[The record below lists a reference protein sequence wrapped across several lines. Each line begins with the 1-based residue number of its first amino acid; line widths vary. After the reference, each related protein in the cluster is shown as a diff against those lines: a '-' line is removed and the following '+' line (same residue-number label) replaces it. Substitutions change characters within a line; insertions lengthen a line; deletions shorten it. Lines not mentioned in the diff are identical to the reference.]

1 MLNYR
6 ILLTILIFF
15 FITGCNQDKPKLVKV
30 SGKIILNGKPLT
42 AGSINFHPAST
53 NTFTKDNPSS
63 ILQEDGTFN
72 MKTFP
77 YGDGVSPGEYKI
89 TLAPQLASRISLP
102 NLAYPEKTNA
112 KITVP
117 EIGLENFILDIGTL
131 KTK

>member
-1 MLNYR
+1 MNNYK
-6 ILLTILIFF
+6 TILSIAIVFF
-15 FITGCNQDKPKLVKV
+15 MTACNQDKPKLVKV
-30 SGKIILNGKPLT
+30 NGKITFNGQPLT
-42 AGSINFHPAST
+42 AGNINFHPAST

-63 ILQEDGTFN
+63 ILQEDGSFT

-77 YGDGVSPGEYKI
+77 YGNGVSPGEYKI

-117 EIGLENFILDIGTL
+117 ETGLENFILDIGTL
-131 KTK
+131 KIK

>member
-1 MLNYR
+1 MSNLK
-6 ILLTILIFF
+6 ILLTIQIVF
-15 FITGCNQDKPKLVKV
+15 FIAACSQDKPKLVKV
-30 SGKIILNGKPLT
+30 NGKITFNGQPLT

-63 ILQEDGTFN
+63 ILQEDGSFN

-77 YGDGVSPGEYKI
+77 YGAGVSPGEYKI

-117 EIGLENFILDIGTL
+117 ETGLENFNLDIGKL

>member
-1 MLNYR
+1 MSNYK
-6 ILLTILIFF
+6 IILTITIVL
-15 FITGCNQDKPKLVKV
+15 FITACNQNKPKLVKV
-30 SGKIILNGKPLT
+30 NGKIRLNGQALT
-42 AGSINFHPAST
+42 AGSIHFHPSST

-63 ILQEDGTFN
+63 ILQEDGSFN

-112 KITVP
+112 KITVS
-117 EIGLENFILDIGTL
+117 ETGLENFILDIGTL

>member
-1 MLNYR
+1 MFNFK
-6 ILLTILIFF
+6 ILIIIHIII

-30 SGKIILNGKPLT
+30 NGKIIFNGQPLT
-42 AGSINFHPAST
+42 AGSINFHPDST
-53 NTFTKDNPSS
+53 NIFTKDNPSS
-63 ILQEDGTFN
+63 ILQVDGSFT

-112 KITVP
+112 KIIVP
-117 EIGLENFILDIGTL
+117 ETGLENFILDIGTL
-131 KTK
+131 KIK

>member
-1 MLNYR
+1 MNNCK
-6 ILLTILIFF
+6 ILLTITIVFF
-15 FITGCNQDKPKLVKV
+15 MTSCTQDKPKLVKV
-30 SGKIILNGKPLT
+30 NGKITFNGQPLT

-63 ILQEDGTFN
+63 ILQEDGSFT

-77 YGDGVSPGEYKI
+77 YGNGVSPGEYKI

-117 EIGLENFILDIGTL
+117 ETGLENFILDIGTL
-131 KTK
+131 KIK

>member
-6 ILLTILIFF
+6 ILLTILIVF

-30 SGKIILNGKPLT
+30 SGKIALNGKPLT

-63 ILQEDGTFN
+63 ILQEDGSFN

-112 KITVP
+112 KITIP
-117 EIGLENFILDIGTL
+117 EIGLENFTLDIGTL